1 MQLSS
6 EQEKLE
12 TEKSNYLASFVNVDS
27 ELARRMLRKH
37 NGDVAKAADA
47 LLTGGDSGVGAWD
60 SQHRTTPDPMYSD
73 GLDTTTPTASSI
85 VTPVPSS
92 SVIDLTADEEEL
104 TRAIQMS
111 MEDSSRIAP
120 KFTPSQRAPHPD
132 WQVVRSNVMYN
143 FSAKFS
149 QKSTQSTTPLGSSI
163 QFNDDP

>member
-6 EQEKLE
+6 EQEKQE
-12 TEKSNYLASFVNVDS
+12 TENSNYLASFVNVDS
-27 ELARRMLRKH
+27 HTARRMLRKH

-47 LLTGGDSGVGAWD
+47 ILTGDSTVDVWD
-60 SQHRTTPDPMYSD
+60 SQRRTTPDPMYSD

-85 VTPVPSS
+85 VTPIPSS
-92 SVIDLTADEEEL
+92 SVIDLTADDEEL

-111 MEDSSRIAP
+111 MEDSSRIVP

-132 WQVVRSNVMYN
+132 WQMVRSNVMYN
-143 FSAKFS
+143 FSATFS
-149 QKSTQSTTPLGSSI
+149 QKSAQSTTLLGSST